1 MSITLIIIIVTVITS
16 FASFSNQ
23 TLMDKLIFY
32 PPAVSERNE
41 WYRFISCGFIHA
53 DIGHLIFNM
62 YALYLFG
69 DGPYHSGLEGSFTE
83 IFGGSGKLLYLLM
96 YLGALA
102 ACMIPTYKK
111 NISNY
116 HYRSLGA
123 SGAVSA
129 VIFANILLHPIQG
142 MGLFFVPV
150 FVAGF
155 IFGGLYIAVSYW
167 LDQRG
172 GGNVNH
178 SAHIWG
184 GVFGMLFLFVCARA
198 LANYPVLSH
207 FVEAIK
213 EARPQDFIHF
223 GSGF

>member
-41 WYRFISCGFIHA
+41 WYRFISSGFIHA
-53 DIGHLIFNM
+53 DIGHLVFNM

-69 DGPYHSGLEGSFTE
+69 DGPNHSGLESSFTV
-83 IFGGSGKLLYLLM
+83 IFGKIGKLLYLLM

-129 VIFANILLHPIQG
+129 VVFANILLHPLVGI
-142 MGLFFVPV
+142 GLFFIPV
-150 FVAGF
+150 YVAGF
-155 IFGGLYIAVSYW
+155 IFGGIYIAVSYW

-184 GVFGMLFLFVCARA
+184 GVFGVVFLFACARV
-198 LANYPVLSH
+198 LANFPILSL
-207 FVEAIK
+207 FVESIK

-223 GSGF
+223 GGGF